1 MSRALARKSFVSAE
15 SACGFVTLLCF
26 NVHEAEDLARY
37 REATTRCAW
46 KNAYEP

>member
-37 REATTRCAW
+37 RRSHDEMRL
-46 KNAYEP
+46 EERV